1 LSYEF
6 YRLLKD
12 GFKEWA
18 DELKKKDEA
27 FKMEILSNLEYFEQK
42 KELFEN
48 SSSELLLEVSD
59 NLIEVN

>member
-1 LSYEF
+1 
-6 YRLLKD
+6 LKD